1 MNSTSKTQGKYVS
14 FLIKIESSLNII
26 KIRRSKQ
33 NPYLDEERSNFQSK
47 WVEEKAAQSATSLLS
62 AAAVNIAE
70 GAREVSA

>member
-47 WVEEKAAQSATSLLS
+47 WVEEEKAAQRRRRAPP
-62 AAAVNIAE
+62 AC
-70 GAREVSA
+70 